1 MGQSDPNI
9 HHSAVVLLDAKRR
22 FRVPRAILEAL
33 HWEAPNGP
41 TQLVAEIVEVGRLRL
56 WDKMAIDPRLAELER
71 EIREGEMEDEDRRR
85 SPADHYEALRAFQ
98 DRYRD
103 LSLRP
108 SDGRVQLPAILHSI
122 VEANQEPTH
131 LYVELGVK
139 CMEVFSPQARIERL
153 RRFRRETDLPEL

>member
-1 MGQSDPNI
+1 MDQSDPNS
-9 HHSAVVLLDAKRR
+9 HPCGVVLLDARR
-22 FRVPRAILEAL
+22 RLRVPRAILAAL

-56 WDKMAIDPRLAELER
+56 WDKRTIDSRLADLER
-71 EIREGEMEDEDRRR
+71 EIREGGTEDEDRP
-85 SPADHYEALRAFQ
+85 SAADHYEALRAFQ
-98 DRYRD
+98 DRYRE

-108 SDGRVQLPAILHSI
+108 SDGRVQLPAALHSI

-139 CMEVFSPQARIERL
+139 CLEVFSRQARIERL